1 MLEGSSVPLLKLVM
15 LVLVLLPCFAAAV
28 SAQGAMV
35 PSGAVQ
41 PPVPSESKPP
51 ALPQNP
57 LPGTPSPVAAPQAA
71 APGLPADLQTCLQ
84 ETGDYVTHGNV
95 ILYVIGITN
104 TCDRRL
110 RCQIF
115 ANVTGAKGSSLGHT
129 VMTLGPAA
137 SGAAAQQS
145 HTMRV
150 KAAGGTAE
158 VSRDCKVF

>member
-1 MLEGSSVPLLKLVM
+1 MRAT
-15 LVLVLLPCFAAAV
+15 AALTSGTPNIAPPV
-28 SAQGAMV
+28 GTCA
-35 PSGAVQ
+35 PSGAT
-41 PPVPSESKPP
+41 PPASSGTAPP

-57 LPGTPSPVAAPQAA
+57 LPGTPPPAAAPQTAA
-71 APGLPADLQTCLQ
+71 SGLPADLQACLQ
-84 ETGDYVTHGNV
+84 ETGEYVTRGDV

-104 TCDRRL
+104 TCDTRL

-137 SGAAAQQS
+137 SGAAARQS